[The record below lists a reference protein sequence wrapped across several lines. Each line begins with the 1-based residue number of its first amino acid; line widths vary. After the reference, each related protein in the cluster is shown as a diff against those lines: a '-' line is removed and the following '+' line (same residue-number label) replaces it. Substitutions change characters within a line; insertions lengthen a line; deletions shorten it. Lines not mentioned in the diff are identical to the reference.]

1 MASWHSSFV
10 SASKVGSQFVQQY
23 YDVLQHQPDF
33 THRFYNGSS
42 TMIRVD
48 GDSTQTASAVSS
60 LPCSRIEIKTVNSVE
75 SRFEGIIVAVSGSVK
90 SDCFSG
96 YREFVQTF
104 FLAPDEKKKDYM
116 AMVDVFHFVSQ
127 EDLSGVVYAKDPIDI
142 HYIKRDDSESVE
154 DFLFRFTNETSQ
166 ILGADEKMKISGFVH
181 GVRDDELVEKLHEN
195 IPQTVK
201 DMIDRVKGFVRGK
214 KARAIKNVRCNFSA
228 SVPMNDPNQYCE
240 FHQDVGHDTDDCVLL
255 KKEIEEAVQTGN
267 LARLVEEIKYR
278 KGDYSFD
285 ANQEELDDEHP
296 KRKKIRMEEPITSP
310 DCIDTQRT
318 SGVKGG
324 TDSFESSMEQPQP
337 ISSPAN
343 QTNDSQEG
351 P

>member
-1 MASWHSSFV
+1 
-10 SASKVGSQFVQQY
+10 
-23 YDVLQHQPDF
+23 
-33 THRFYNGSS
+33 
-42 TMIRVD
+42 
-48 GDSTQTASAVSS
+48 
-60 LPCSRIEIKTVNSVE
+60 
-75 SRFEGIIVAVSGSVK
+75 
-90 SDCFSG
+90 
-96 YREFVQTF
+96 
-104 FLAPDEKKKDYM
+104 M

-166 ILGADEKMKISGFVH
+166 ILGADEKMKISGFVL

-240 FHQDVGHDTDDCVLL
+240 FHQVVGHYTDDCVLL

-285 ANQEELDDEHP
+285 ANQKESDDEHP

-324 TDSFESSMEQPQP
+324 SDSFESSMEQPQP
-337 ISSPAN
+337 ITSPAN